1 LLEAGHEISLVLT
14 QPDRPAGRGLRPTPG
29 AVKELAQSRG
39 LEVFQPQT
47 LKSAEALARLQA
59 ASPEAMVVAAYGL
72 ILPQAALDVAP
83 HGAINIHA
91 SLLPRWRG
99 AAPIQRAL
107 LAGDPETG
115 VSIMQMDAGLDTGP
129 VLARRAAPIAADDDA
144 GSLHDK
150 LADLGAE
157 EIVAVLARVRS
168 GHATAV
174 PQAAQGVTYAAKIDR
189 RETWLDWT
197 RPAAELERAIR
208 AFRPSPGAATRV
220 AGEPLKVWRAR
231 IASASGAPGTV
242 LEAGDALLVAC
253 ADQAL
258 AIEEVQRPGGRRMA
272 AHEFLRGHALEPGI
286 RLG

>member
-115 VSIMQMDAGLDTGP
+115 VSIMQMDTGLDTGP

-157 EIVAVLARVRS
+157 EIVGVLTRVRS